1 MSRKHKLAAGAAA
14 LVTAAGTGGA
24 IAATQSGSA
33 SPRQKL
39 LSDAAARL
47 HVTEPQLQS
56 ALAGAYRDRLNA
68 EVAAG
73 KLTKAQAKHIEDQ
86 LARGGAPFLRFGAHR
101 HGLRAGV
108 IRAAAGYLG
117 MTPQQL
123 RTERHSGKSLAE
135 IAQAQNK
142 SVDGLKTAITAAVT
156 RRLDHAVM
164 SHRITAAQE
173 QRVLAAL
180 PKRLDRIV
188 NRAS

>member
-1 MSRKHKLAAGAAA
+1 MSRKHKFAAGAAA

-24 IAATQSGSA
+24 VAATSGGS

-39 LSDAAARL
+39 LGDAASRL
-47 HVTEPQLQS
+47 HVTEPQLES

-73 KLTKAQAKHIEDQ
+73 RLTQAQAQHLQ
-86 LARGGAPFLRFGAHR
+86 ARVAHGGMPFLRYGQHR
-101 HGLRAGV
+101 QGLRTGV

-123 RTERHSGKSLAE
+123 RTERQSGKSLAQ
-135 IAQAQNK
+135 IARAEHK
-142 SVDGLKTAITAAVT
+142 SVEGLKVAIAKSVK
-156 RRLDHAVM
+156 RRLEHALA
-164 SHRITAAQE
+164 SQRITVAQE

-180 PKRLDRIV
+180 PKRLDRLV
-188 NRAS
+188 NRTS